1 MHGSRPPLARLGHVN
16 MASSPCA
23 RRRCA
28 IADCAAGI
36 FYQFV
41 RGISQDLRRG
51 PKSTSSAGAHRKRAA
66 AGNKKGEVG
75 VQWGDSIAGL
85 PRGAGVRARRVW
97 FCISA
102 RWPKL
107 CGHGTRGAALA
118 RGAWWQLGRAFV
130 KFAASAGQNSIH
142 RTRQSTCETVRE
154 LADGKTLATSWPG
167 IVKPRRAP

>member
-51 PKSTSSAGAHRKRAA
+51 PKSTSSAGRPSQTSCGGVDKRLGGRPLGRFDCGAA
-66 AGNKKGEVG
+66 ARRRR
-75 VQWGDSIAGL
+75 S
-85 PRGAGVRARRVW
+85 RARR
-97 FCISA
+97 
-102 RWPKL
+102 
-107 CGHGTRGAALA
+107 ALVLHFSEMA
-118 RGAWWQLGRAFV
+118 QA
-130 KFAASAGQNSIH
+130 
-142 RTRQSTCETVRE
+142 
-154 LADGKTLATSWPG
+154 
-167 IVKPRRAP
+167 RRARHARCCACARRLVAAGPCTYEVCCVSGLIFNSYGRWQALYAVRKLAPVRY